1 MPLAQHRI
9 DLRAETA
16 NSRGTRFATLLPQRA
31 AGQNNTVAGMVSTQN
46 TTEAE
51 GRPPR
56 ELSSKVDPLHP
67 DALNLPNL
75 ITLSRLLL
83 AFVLFVLIY
92 MHGYWITAAVVF
104 VLAAATDALDGYIAR
119 RYGKITALG
128 RILDP
133 FADKIIICGAFIF
146 LLDKKVETE
155 TGELWSGVNA
165 WMVIIVVAREMFV
178 TSLRG
183 FLEQE
188 GKDFSASLS
197 GKLKMVLQCVAV
209 TASLLSLEDRFSGE
223 AFKLLR
229 DVLLWSAVVVTIW
242 SGLVYVVR
250 AIALLRG
257 GARS

>member
-1 MPLAQHRI
+1 
-9 DLRAETA
+9 
-16 NSRGTRFATLLPQRA
+16 
-31 AGQNNTVAGMVSTQN
+31 MVSTQN
-46 TTEAE
+46 TTEAS
-51 GRPPR
+51 GRQPR

-75 ITLSRLLL
+75 ITVSRLVL

-92 MHGYWITAAVVF
+92 MHGYWISAAVVF
-104 VLAAATDALDGYIAR
+104 VLAAATDALDGYLAR
-119 RYGKITALG
+119 RYGTVTALG

-155 TGELWSGVNA
+155 TGALWSGVNA

-183 FLEQE
+183 FLEQQ
-188 GKDFSASLS
+188 GKDFSATMS

-209 TASLLSLEDRFSGE
+209 TASLLSLDRALVSSTFIVV
-223 AFKLLR
+223 R
-229 DVLLWSAVVVTIW
+229 DVLLWSAVAVTIW

-250 AIALLRG
+250 AVAILRG
-257 GARS
+257 TREA